1 MAAIEISGKLLAQ
14 QIQIELK
21 EKITALLPHL
31 GRPPG
36 LAVVLVG
43 DNPASQVYVKSKTKN
58 AEACGINVTDVKL
71 PSSVSD
77 ESLSSELMKLS
88 SNDKVDGI
96 LLQLPLPSHLNEFAA
111 LSSIDPTKDVDG
123 LHPYN
128 QGLLLRG
135 RDGLRPCTPLGV
147 MALISKAMQE
157 LGETKGFA
165 GKHAVVVGRSILV
178 GKPAGLLL
186 LEENCTVELAH
197 SKTINLAEVC
207 SRADILVAA
216 VGRPRMLTK
225 NHVKPGAIV
234 IDVGINRDL
243 NGALCGD
250 VDFDSAAELAGAITP
265 VPGGV
270 GPMTIAM
277 LLKNTYL
284 SALSKSKRGH

>member
-178 GKPAGLLL
+178 GKPAVLLL